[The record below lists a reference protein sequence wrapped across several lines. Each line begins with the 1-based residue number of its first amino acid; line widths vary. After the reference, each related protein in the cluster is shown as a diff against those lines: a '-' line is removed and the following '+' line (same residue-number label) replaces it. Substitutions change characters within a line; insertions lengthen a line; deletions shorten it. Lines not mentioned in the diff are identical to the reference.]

1 MRALRAPAILAIAI
15 VLSGCAASTRESAI
29 RSAIAALDVSSTALV
44 VYDKE
49 HQESIVSGA
58 TSLDDGKAKL
68 AAYRAKR
75 EVVRKAFVVAG
86 AAIGVAATL
95 NDDHSMA
102 GMQLALKQVLD
113 AVTALT
119 GGAP

>member
-1 MRALRAPAILAIAI
+1 MRSLTAPVLLSLVIALC
-15 VLSGCAASTRESAI
+15 GCGASQRESSIRAAI
-29 RSAIAALDVSSTALV
+29 SALDVSATALAT
-44 VYDKE
+44 YDKE
-49 HQESIVSGA
+49 HQDSIVAGA

-95 NDDHSMA
+95 NDDRSFA

-113 AVTALT
+113 SIVALT
-119 GGAP
+119 GVTP